1 MSLIHRNELDKFNS
15 ILSDSTEYIYES
27 YCHGQEF
34 SVAVIEI
41 KGGLNSFSPLEVV
54 FDIPSNVPRVKK
66 WG

>member
-41 KGGLNSFSPLEVV
+41 KGGLNSFFPLEVV
-54 FDIPSNVPRVKK
+54 F
-66 WG
+66 